1 MSLLQ
6 IDKLSL
12 EIGGVQI
19 LRDVSLRLDAGQ
31 ILGVIGESGSGKSM
45 TAFAVTQ
52 LLPVGATCRGRVL
65 LQGQDVLAQTE
76 AQMCQLR
83 GRVV

>member
-12 EIGGVQI
+12 AIGGVQI
-19 LRDVSLRLDAGQ
+19 LHDVSLRLEAGQ

-52 LLPVGATCRGRVL
+52 LLPAGAT
-65 LQGQDVLAQTE
+65 
-76 AQMCQLR
+76 
-83 GRVV
+83 